1 MIAFSN
7 MEYTIELTEALS
19 EIEVVILM
27 LPERDAKRFSKMIN
41 KDVNIEP
48 FYNPRMRYPANIL
61 MLLEIIYKIKRFKPD
76 IVHLQKGH
84 PWFNCMLPVLKRYCL
99 ITTIHDVT
107 LHTGDKHS
115 KILPSFTNKIAI
127 NCSDKIIVH
136 GDYLKEEMVKEYKV
150 AREDV
155 HVLKRGVNSIYTRC
169 VDKEKIEERNMLL
182 FFGRIWEYKGLKYL
196 IEAEPIITK
205 EIPDVKIV
213 IAGQGED
220 FKKYRDMMVNK
231 ENYIVYNKNI
241 PDTMVAELF
250 QRASIVI
257 LPYIDGSQSGVIP
270 QAYAFRKPV
279 VVTKVGS
286 LPEIVDDGITGCIV
300 PPRDTKKLAGAIIDL
315 LKDDERRKKMGENG
329 YKKTRE
335 DLAWKNIAP
344 KTIEV
349 YKKALSKKR
358 YN

>member
-1 MIAFSN
+1 

-48 FYNPRMRYPANIL
+48 FYYPRMRYPANIL
-61 MLLEIIYKIKRFKPD
+61 MMLEIIYKIKRFKPD

-169 VDKEKIEERNMLL
+169 VGKEKIEERNMLL

-220 FKKYRDMMVNK
+220 
-231 ENYIVYNKNI
+231 
-241 PDTMVAELF
+241 
-250 QRASIVI
+250 
-257 LPYIDGSQSGVIP
+257 
-270 QAYAFRKPV
+270 
-279 VVTKVGS
+279 
-286 LPEIVDDGITGCIV
+286 
-300 PPRDTKKLAGAIIDL
+300 
-315 LKDDERRKKMGENG
+315 
-329 YKKTRE
+329 
-335 DLAWKNIAP
+335 
-344 KTIEV
+344 
-349 YKKALSKKR
+349 
-358 YN
+358 